1 MSDDMLAKKI
11 IKLRNSVKIKQIE
24 KLVEEANKLLEK
36 NRDDYT
42 ECIQMFPKIFKRLA
56 PRRKVL
62 DIPLANNH
70 NRRIVLHQFG
80 LFYVYGSHI
89 GGRARKVDA
98 QDLFEF
104 LRENDLEVFDRV
116 AEEIKYKNT
125 RIAFRDYCRIVSL
138 FLKDNGIED
147 MVNKRQFN
155 FEKKCKKEFINI
167 SKGKSEKI
175 SSIRI
180 KASYENVKFMIN
192 GDEFNL
198 SRSSNIENLIVI
210 EQFQIQIIKGL
221 KKIINMIRESNNSVG
236 SQELYRRLNDRFSA
250 YLVANQI

>member
-1 MSDDMLAKKI
+1 
-11 IKLRNSVKIKQIE
+11 
-24 KLVEEANKLLEK
+24 
-36 NRDDYT
+36 
-42 ECIQMFPKIFKRLA
+42 
-56 PRRKVL
+56 
-62 DIPLANNH
+62 
-70 NRRIVLHQFG
+70 
-80 LFYVYGSHI
+80 
-89 GGRARKVDA
+89 
-98 QDLFEF
+98 
-104 LRENDLEVFDRV
+104 
-116 AEEIKYKNT
+116 
-125 RIAFRDYCRIVSL
+125 
-138 FLKDNGIED
+138 LKDNGIED

>member
-1 MSDDMLAKKI
+1 MLAKKI
-11 IKLRNSVKIKQIE
+11 IKLRNSEKIKQIE
-24 KLVEEANKLLEK
+24 KLAEEASKLLEK

-62 DIPLANNH
+62 DIPLTKSDS
-70 NRRIVLHQFG
+70 RRIVLHQFG
-80 LFYVYGSHI
+80 LFYVYDSYMRS
-89 GGRARKVDA
+89 RARKFSLH
-98 QDLFEF
+98 DLFQF
-104 LRENDLEVFDRV
+104 LRENELEVFDKV

-138 FLKDNGIED
+138 FLKDNGIEG

-155 FEKKCKKEFINI
+155 VPIECRKEFINI
-167 SKGKSEKI
+167 DVGKITQIIKYI
-175 SSIRI
+175 GI
-180 KASYENVKFMIN
+180 KAKNENVIFIIN

-198 SRSSNIENLIVI
+198 SRASNTENLIVI
-210 EQFQIQIIKGL
+210 EQFQNQIIKGL
-221 KKIINMIRESNNSVG
+221 KKIINMIRESNNRVG
-236 SQELYRRLNDRFSA
+236 SQELCRRLNDRFSA